1 MAAALLTAACSRG
14 GSVSI
19 PADTLATC
27 GNDCLTRTELQRSMP
42 AGLTADD
49 STLFARA
56 YIRNWLESKLI
67 AAVAVDEIDMAE
79 IDRLT
84 EEYRQSLITA
94 QYRRSMARQASDGI
108 FSPDTVKA
116 YYDEHRE
123 DFAIERPLVKGVYLK
138 VPQDARELATLR
150 RLYKSERPVDI
161 DKLDKAALGS
171 AIHYDYFRDR
181 WVDQE
186 QIENRVPA
194 DIAASLAARKPVDI
208 TSGGFVYLLSINDYL
223 PAGSTMPYEAA
234 VPLIRERLLTQR
246 RIAYDEQLRNELLA
260 RAIAD
265 GTVTF
270 PGQNPL
276 R

>member
-27 GNDCLTRTELQRSMP
+27 GNACLTRTELLRSMP
-42 AGLTADD
+42 AGLSSDD
-49 STLFARA
+49 STVFARA
-56 YIRNWLESKLI
+56 YIRNWLEGQLI
-67 AAVAVDEIDMAE
+67 ASVAVDEIDMDE

-94 QYRRSMARQASDGI
+94 QYRRTMARQASDGI
-108 FSPDTVKA
+108 FSPDTVRA
-116 YYDEHRE
+116 YYDAHQA

-138 VPQDARELATLR
+138 VPQDARELPTLR
-150 RLYKSERPVDI
+150 RLYKSERSVDI
-161 DKLDKAALGS
+161 DKLDKAAIGS

-194 DIAASLAARKPVDI
+194 DISASLAAHKPVDI